1 MIRGVHHVQLTHP
14 PGSEEA
20 AREFYGGLL
29 GLSELPKPPE
39 LSDRG
44 GVWFAAGA
52 VQLHFGVEAESPPSR
67 RHVALEVD
75 DLAAVRARLEG
86 AGYSIEEAI
95 GFPGAR
101 RFYSHDPFGNKLE
114 LISLEAE

>member
-1 MIRGVHHVQLTHP
+1 MTHP

-52 VQLHFGVEAESPPSR
+52 VQLHFGVEAEGPPSP
-67 RHVALEVD
+67 RHLALEAD
-75 DLAAVRARLEG
+75 DLYTLRARLEG
-86 AGYSIEEAI
+86 AGYRIEEAVAL
-95 GFPGAR
+95 PGAS

-114 LISLEAE
+114 LITLEAE